1 MTYSH
6 RARQPLA
13 RNGAHLSTPHKHTD
27 PRLPHSPV
35 WCDRDTAARQLSND
49 QQQLGHQPCEFIAV
63 NVSVLA
69 ELKACGC
76 TRFRLLLQSGKSLHC
91 WLEDFYG
98 PDSFFV
104 ERGYGEQRAL
114 PLRCMKTRLPEA
126 VQADLFAE
134 VQP

>member
-1 MTYSH
+1 MTYSNVAPQYRGRH
-6 RARQPLA
+6 TAYLP
-13 RNGAHLSTPHKHTD
+13 TPHKHTD
-27 PRLPHSPV
+27 PRLPKSPI

-49 QQQLGHQPCEFIAV
+49 QQQLVHQPCEAIAV

-76 TRFRLLLQSGKSLHC
+76 TRFRLLLQSGKKLHC

-126 VQADLFAE
+126 VQPDLFAE